1 MSKRFNLR
9 EFQQSVLD
17 RLQAQ
22 AGGGSNRASTLGV
35 QVGNEFWLVDM
46 SDISEILPPPPLTP
60 VPLTKSWFCGVAN
73 VRGNLYSIVDL
84 GVYNGGA
91 AIPREGQSRVL
102 LVGQKFAFNA
112 GLLVSRVLG
121 LRNATDWQGI
131 EQENGEV
138 RVRDG
143 DGQVWRK
150 LEMTQLL
157 QQPEFLQIGA

>member
-9 EFQQSVLD
+9 EFQQGVLD

-22 AGGGSNRASTLGV
+22 VAGGGNRASTLGV

-46 SDISEILPPPPLTP
+46 SDISEVLSPPPMTK
-60 VPLTKSWFCGVAN
+60 VPLTKLWYCGVAN

-84 GVYNGGA
+84 GLYNGSA
-91 AIPREGQSRVL
+91 AIPLEGQSRVL

-121 LRNATDWQGI
+121 LRNATDWQSS
-131 EQENGEV
+131 EQDGEV
-138 RVRDG
+138 RLHDV
-143 DGQVWRK
+143 DGQMWRK
-150 LEMTQLL
+150 LEMVQLL

>member
-9 EFQQSVLD
+9 EFQQGVLD

-22 AGGGSNRASTLGV
+22 VAGGGSRASTLGV

-46 SDISEILPPPPLTP
+46 SDISEVMSPPPMTK
-60 VPLTKSWFCGVAN
+60 VPLTKLWYCGVAN

-84 GVYNGGA
+84 GLYNGSA
-91 AIPREGQSRVL
+91 AIPLEGQSRVL

-121 LRNATDWQGI
+121 LRNATDWQSS
-131 EQENGEV
+131 EQDGEV
-138 RVRDG
+138 RLHDV
-143 DGQVWRK
+143 DGQMWRK
-150 LEMTQLL
+150 LEMVQLL

>member
-22 AGGGSNRASTLGV
+22 AAGGSSRVSTLGV

-46 SDISEILPPPPLTP
+46 SDINEVLPPPLLTK
-60 VPLTKSWFCGVAN
+60 VPLTKPWYCGVAN
-73 VRGNLYSIVDL
+73 IRGNLYSIVDF
-84 GVYNGGA
+84 GVYTGGA
-91 AIPREGQSRVL
+91 VIPHEGQSRVL
-102 LVGQKFAFNA
+102 LASQKFAFNA

-121 LRNATDWQGI
+121 LRNATDWESSEEG
-131 EQENGEV
+131 GET
-138 RVRDG
+138 RLKDG
-143 DGQVWRK
+143 NGQVWHK

-157 QQPEFLQIGA
+157 EQPEFLQIGA

>member
-22 AGGGSNRASTLGV
+22 AAGGGDRVTTLGV
-35 QVGNEFWLVDM
+35 QVGEGYWLVDM
-46 SDISEILPPPPLTP
+46 VDINEVLPPPLLTP
-60 VPLTKSWFCGVAN
+60 VPLTKPWYCGVAN

-84 GVYNGGA
+84 GVYMGGA
-91 AIPREGQSRVL
+91 AIPHEGQSRVL
-102 LVGQKFAFNA
+102 LAGQKFAFNA

-121 LRNATDWQGI
+121 LRNATGWQRS
-131 EQENGEV
+131 EQDGEV
-138 RVRDG
+138 RLVDG
-143 DGQVWRK
+143 NGQVWRK
-150 LEMTQLL
+150 LDMAQLL

>member
-22 AGGGSNRASTLGV
+22 AAGGSDHASTLGV
-35 QVGNEFWLVDM
+35 QVGAEHWLVDM
-46 SDISEILPPPPLTP
+46 ADINEVLAPPPLTP
-60 VPLTKSWFCGVAN
+60 VPLTKPWYCGVAN

-84 GVYNGGA
+84 GVYLGGA
-91 AIPREGQSRVL
+91 TIPHEGQSRVL
-102 LVGQKFAFNA
+102 LAGQKFAFNT

-121 LRNATDWQGI
+121 LRNATDWQRS
-131 EQENGEV
+131 EQDGEV
-138 RVRDG
+138 RLVDG
-143 DGQVWRK
+143 NGQAWRK
-150 LEMTQLL
+150 LDMAQLL